1 MAKKNTDNFAENYP
15 KHAIPAAQQK
25 DSIMTDIFSLPEGLV
40 FTADGLIPAI
50 AQQYDTGEVLMM
62 AWMNK
67 DSLAETLATGRVCY
81 WSRSRRAF
89 WRKGDTSGH
98 IQKLV
103 ELRYDCDGDT
113 VLVLVDQTEAACHE
127 GSRSCFTRKVDTDGT
142 VSMADTA
149 IPSALRR

>member
-1 MAKKNTDNFAENYP
+1 
-15 KHAIPAAQQK
+15 
-25 DSIMTDIFSLPEGLV
+25 MTDISPLSETLQ

-50 AQQYDTGEVLMM
+50 AQQFDTGEVLMM

-67 DSLAETLATGRVCY
+67 DSLTETLVTGRVCY
-81 WSRSRRAF
+81 WSRSRRTF

-113 VLVLVDQTEAACHE
+113 ILVLVDQIGAACHE
-127 GSRSCFTRKVDTDGT
+127 GSRTCFTRRLDTDGR
-142 VSMADTA
+142 VSEEDTA
-149 IPSALRR
+149 YPANTSISEQP

>member
-1 MAKKNTDNFAENYP
+1 
-15 KHAIPAAQQK
+15 
-25 DSIMTDIFSLPEGLV
+25 MTDIPPLPETLQ

-50 AQQYDTGEVLMM
+50 AQQFDTGEVLMM

-67 DSLAETLATGRVCY
+67 DSLSQTLATGWVCY

-98 IQKLV
+98 TQKLI

-113 VLVLVDQTEAACHE
+113 ILVLVDQIGAACHE
-127 GSRSCFTRKVDTDGT
+127 GTRSCFTRKLDTDGRISKKAT
-142 VSMADTA
+142 AYPMNADE
-149 IPSALRR
+149 SVQQ

>member
-1 MAKKNTDNFAENYP
+1 M
-15 KHAIPAAQQK
+15 QQK
-25 DSIMTDIFSLPEGLV
+25 DSIMTDTLSLPEGLT
-40 FTADGLIPAI
+40 FTKDGLIPAI

-98 IQKLV
+98 IQELV

-113 VLVLVDQTEAACHE
+113 LLVLVNQTGAACHE
-127 GSRSCFTRKVDTDGT
+127 GSRSCFTRNVGTDGT

-149 IPSALRR
+149 LPTMVRR

>member
-1 MAKKNTDNFAENYP
+1 
-15 KHAIPAAQQK
+15 
-25 DSIMTDIFSLPEGLV
+25 MTDISHLSETLQ

-50 AQQYDTGEVLMM
+50 AQQFDTGEVLMM

-67 DSLAETLATGRVCY
+67 DSLTETLATGRVCY

-103 ELRYDCDGDT
+103 ELRYDCDADT
-113 VLVLVDQTEAACHE
+113 ILVLVDQTGAACHE
-127 GSRSCFTRKVDTDGT
+127 GSRTCFTRKLDTDGRI
-142 VSMADTA
+142 SKEETA
-149 IPSALRR
+149 YPANTSISDLP

>member
-1 MAKKNTDNFAENYP
+1 
-15 KHAIPAAQQK
+15 
-25 DSIMTDIFSLPEGLV
+25 MTDISHLSETLQ

-50 AQQYDTGEVLMM
+50 AQQFDTGEVLMM

-67 DSLAETLATGRVCY
+67 DSLTETLATGRVCY

-103 ELRYDCDGDT
+103 ELRYDCDADT
-113 VLVLVDQTEAACHE
+113 ILVLVDQTGAACHE
-127 GSRSCFTRKVDTDGT
+127 GSRTCFTRRLDTDGRI
-142 VSMADTA
+142 SKAETA
-149 IPSALRR
+149 YPASTSTSELP

>member
-1 MAKKNTDNFAENYP
+1 
-15 KHAIPAAQQK
+15 
-25 DSIMTDIFSLPEGLV
+25 MTDIFHLSETLK

-50 AQQYDTGEVLMM
+50 AQQFDTGEVLMM

-67 DSLAETLATGRVCY
+67 DSLTETLTTGRVCY

-103 ELRYDCDGDT
+103 ELRYDCDADT
-113 VLVLVDQTEAACHE
+113 ILVLVDQTGAACHE
-127 GSRSCFTRKVDTDGT
+127 GSRTCFTRKLDTDGRI
-142 VSMADTA
+142 SKAETA
-149 IPSALRR
+149 YPANTSTSELP